1 MKKQIRQ
8 RFIKEILSYL
18 STSEE
23 RLLYVGKP
31 SAFTMVPR
39 FLIVLLGCIASYT
52 LLHFITLNYLD
63 SPLYFV
69 LSIVALIIVVI
80 IVSAL
85 LILQWLFNFY
95 IVTNKKIIDLEYAPP
110 LSHNLST
117 VLLDQVRCTEIDM
130 QKNGVLRELLDIGDV
145 TITFDRPTH
154 QESFVL
160 KGIRHPEQVDLYLG
174 DALTSLRTD
183 TPIQPFWFRP
193 HQSVQKLQMGEDMY
207 PALPVLAG

>member
-1 MKKQIRQ
+1 MKKQIQQ

-31 SAFTMVPR
+31 SAFTLVPR
-39 FLIVLLGCIASYT
+39 FLVVILGFITSYI
-52 LLHFITLNYLD
+52 LLHFVTLSYLD
-63 SPLYFV
+63 NPLSYV
-69 LSIVALIIVVI
+69 LGIVTLIIGVI

-85 LILQWLFNFY
+85 LTLQWLFNFY

-117 VLLDQVRCTEIDM
+117 ILLDQVRCTEIDM
-130 QKNGVLRELLDIGDV
+130 QKNGLLRELLDIGDV

-154 QESFVL
+154 QEAFVL
-160 KGIRHPEQVDLYLG
+160 KGIRHPERVDLYLG
-174 DALTSLRTD
+174 DALTSLRSD
-183 TPIQPFWFRP
+183 TPVQPFWFKP
-193 HQSVQKLQMGEDMY
+193 HQSDQKLQMGEDIY
-207 PALPVLAG
+207 PALPLAIS

>member
-1 MKKQIRQ
+1 VKKQIQQ

-23 RLLYVGKP
+23 QLLYVGKP
-31 SAFTMVPR
+31 SAITMIPR
-39 FLIVLLGCIASYT
+39 FLVLLFGSIIFYT
-52 LLHFITLNYLD
+52 ILHMVTLVYLGN
-63 SPLYFV
+63 PLFYI
-69 LSIVALIIVVI
+69 LGIVAFIILVALSVV
-80 IVSAL
+80 L

-95 IVTNKKIIDLEYAPP
+95 IVTNKKIIDLQYAPP

-117 VLLDQVRCTEIDM
+117 ILLDQVRCTEIDM
-130 QKNGVLRELLDIGDV
+130 QKNGLLRELLDIGDV

-174 DALTSLRTD
+174 DALTSLRSD

-193 HQSVQKLQMGEDMY
+193 NQSVQKLQMGEDIY
-207 PALPVLAG
+207 PVLPLAIS